1 MPVPR
6 SPAWKCRSGNRFSGR
21 RKDHSKQAPSSAAYM
36 YMHVP
41 RGRLVAGLDHDDRLV
56 TVRLLENV
64 ARAENLRYHSHQCGS
79 LERML

>member
-1 MPVPR
+1 
-6 SPAWKCRSGNRFSGR
+6 
-21 RKDHSKQAPSSAAYM
+21 M

-79 LERML
+79 LERMLWHALVARSLSSWEVVEQTKAFLCPLNYT